1 MAIRGDK
8 FTVKSQQAIQLAQE
22 HAAELG
28 NPEMQPVHLLLAL
41 LEDREGVIPSV
52 LEKIGVPTER
62 LESDLHGIEDKLPRV
77 SGAAAQP
84 GLSSTLNKALDQ
96 AFKEAANFKDEY
108 VSTEHLLLGIASL
121 KSDPAREAL
130 VALGATHD
138 AILQALTSVRG
149 SQRVTDQN
157 PEGKFQALEKYA
169 KDLTELARRGKLDP
183 VIGRDEEIRRVVQVL
198 SRRTKNNP
206 VLIGEP
212 GVGKTA
218 IVEGLA
224 RRIVSGDVPESLKDK
239 RVISLDLGSMLAG
252 AKYRG
257 EFEDRL
263 KAVLKEIDE
272 ANGQI
277 ILFIDEL
284 HTLVGAG
291 AAEGAIDASNM
302 LKPAL
307 ARGELRA
314 IGATTLNE
322 YRKYIEKDAALERR
336 FQIVYVGEPNVE
348 DTIAILRGLKERY
361 EAHHNV
367 RIKDAAIVA
376 AATLSHRY
384 ISDRFLPDKA
394 IDLVDEAAASLA
406 IQIGSV
412 PTEIDQLER
421 DATSLEIE
429 RAALKR
435 ETDSNSRNRM
445 KEVERELATLKE
457 QITALRAR
465 WTREREA
472 INRVGELKKKIESL
486 RFEAEEQ
493 TRKGQLDRA
502 AQIQYGELPKLEA
515 ELKKLN
521 AVQDDAGKET
531 AGVARMLKEEVD
543 EEDIAKIVS
552 KWTGIPVSR
561 MLEGEV
567 TKLVQMEDRLRE
579 RVVGQDAALTVVAN
593 AIRRSRAGL
602 SDPKRPI
609 GSFIFLGPT
618 GVGKTE
624 TARAL
629 AEFLFDDEQAMVRI
643 DMSEYME
650 KHAVA
655 RLIGAPPGYVGY
667 DEGGQLTEAV
677 RRRPYAVILFDE
689 IEKAHPDVFNVL
701 LQVMDDGRLT
711 DAKGRTVDFKNTI
724 LIMTSNLGASMLI
737 GDALKTEHDYD
748 MARESVMR
756 VLREHFRPEF
766 LNRVDDTVIFR
777 SLGNAQ
783 LGQILDM
790 RLNDLGKLLEDRAIS
805 LELTEPARQL
815 ILAAGSDAAY
825 GASPLKRAL
834 QRMVQDPLAIKILN
848 GEVLHGSH
856 VRIDV
861 DRKSNQLHFEPM
873 TREAMA

>member
-1 MAIRGDK
+1 MAIRWDK
-8 FTVKSQQAIQLAQE
+8 LTVKSQEAMQQAIAQ
-22 HAAELG
+22 ASELG
-28 NPEMQPVHLLLAL
+28 NPELQPVHLLLAL
-41 LEDREGVIPSV
+41 IADREGVILPV
-52 LEKIGVPTER
+52 LEKIGVATER
-62 LESDLHGIEDKLPRV
+62 LEAELHSIEEKLPRV
-77 SGAAAQP
+77 SGAQGQP
-84 GLSSTLNKALDQ
+84 GLSNRLNKAVEQ

-108 VSTEHLLLGIASL
+108 ISTEHLLLGLSRE
-121 KSDPAREAL
+121 KGDPAVDAL
-130 VALGATHD
+130 LATGATHD
-138 AILQALTSVRG
+138 AILKALTAVRG

-183 VIGRDEEIRRVVQVL
+183 VIGRDEEIRRVIQVL

-224 RRIVSGDVPESLKDK
+224 RRIFVGDVPDILRDK

-252 AKYRG
+252 AKFRG

-263 KAVLKEIDE
+263 KAVLREIE
-272 ANGQI
+272 ESNGQV

-348 DTIAILRGLKERY
+348 DTINILRGLRERY

-367 RIKDAAIVA
+367 RIKDSAIVA

-412 PTEIDQLER
+412 PTEVDQLER
-421 DATSLEIE
+421 EATSLEIE

-435 ETDSNSRNRM
+435 ESDPNSKQRLA
-445 KEVERELATLKE
+445 EIERELSTLKE
-457 QITALRAR
+457 QINGLRAR
-465 WTREREA
+465 WQQERASITRVA
-472 INRVGELKKKIESL
+472 DLKKQMEAL

-493 TRKGQLDRA
+493 TRKGQLERA

-515 ELKKLN
+515 ELKSLN
-521 AVQDDAGKET
+521 AQQESGAGHT
-531 AGVARMLKEEVD
+531 RLLKEEVD

-552 KWTGIPVSR
+552 KWTGIPVSK

-567 TKLVQMEDRLRE
+567 KKLVQMEDRLRE

-602 SDPKRPI
+602 SDPRRPI

-629 AEFLFDDEQAMVRI
+629 AEFLFDDEASMVRI

-677 RRRPYAVILFDE
+677 RRRPYSVILFDE

-711 DAKGRTVDFKNTI
+711 DSKGRTVDFKNTV
-724 LIMTSNLGASMLI
+724 LIMTSNLGANLLHA
-737 GDALKTEHDYD
+737 DLLKTEHDFEK
-748 MARESVMR
+748 AQEQVMR
-756 VLREHFRPEF
+756 VVREHFRPEF
-766 LNRVDDTVIFR
+766 LNRVDDMVIFR
-777 SLGNAQ
+777 PLGSAQ
-783 LGQILDM
+783 MHLILEM
-790 RLNDLGKLLEDRAIS
+790 RLNEIRKLLEGRAIS
-805 LELTEPARQL
+805 LELTEPASQL
-815 ILAAGSDAAY
+815 ILATGLDPAY
-825 GASPLKRAL
+825 GARPLKRAL

-848 GEVLHGSH
+848 GEIEHGSH

-861 DRKSNQLHFEPM
+861 DRNSNQLVFEPM
-873 TREAMA
+873 GREAMA

>member
-84 GLSSTLNKALDQ
+84 GLSSALNKALDQ

-130 VALGATHD
+130 VALGATHE

-224 RRIVSGDVPESLKDK
+224 RRIISGDVPESLKDK

-805 LELTEPARQL
+805 LELTESARQL

-825 GASPLKRAL
+825 GARPLKRAL

-861 DRKSNQLHFEPM
+861 DRKSNQLLFEPM

>member
-1 MAIRGDK
+1 MAIRWEK
-8 FTVKSQQAIQLAQE
+8 FTVKSQQAMQQAQAR
-22 HAAELG
+22 AAELG
-28 NPEMQPVHLLLAL
+28 NPEVQPVHLLLAL
-41 LEDREGVIPSV
+41 IEDREGVIPSV

-62 LESDLHGIEDKLPRV
+62 LEHDLHQIEEKLPRV
-77 SGAAAQP
+77 AGSASQP
-84 GLSSTLNKALDQ
+84 GLSQALNKALEQ
-96 AFKEAANFKDEY
+96 AFREAANFKDEY
-108 VSTEHLLLGIASL
+108 VSTEHLLLGAANV
-121 KSDPAREAL
+121 KGDPARDAL
-130 VALGATHD
+130 LALGATHE
-138 AILQALTSVRG
+138 AILKALTAVRG
-149 SQRVTDQN
+149 TQRVTDQN

-169 KDLTELARRGKLDP
+169 KDLTELASRGKLDP
-183 VIGRDEEIRRVVQVL
+183 VIGRDEEIRRVIQVL

-224 RRIVSGDVPESLKDK
+224 RRIFEGDVPESLKNK
-239 RVISLDLGSMLAG
+239 RVISLDLGAMLAG

-263 KAVLKEIDE
+263 KAVLKEIEE
-272 ANGQI
+272 ANGEI
-277 ILFIDEL
+277 VLFIDEL

-322 YRKYIEKDAALERR
+322 YRKYIEKDKALERR

-348 DTIAILRGLKERY
+348 DTIAILRGLRDRY

-376 AATLSHRY
+376 AAMLSHRY

-406 IQIGSV
+406 VQIGSK
-412 PTEIDQLER
+412 PTEIDQKER
-421 DATSLEIE
+421 EKTSLEIE
-429 RAALKR
+429 REALKR
-435 ETDSNSRNRM
+435 ETDSNSVARHE
-445 KEVERELATLKE
+445 EVEREIAALTE

-472 INRVGELKKKIESL
+472 ITRISDLKKRIEAL

-493 TRKGQLDRA
+493 TRKGQLERA

-515 ELKKLN
+515 ELKKLGD
-521 AVQDDAGKET
+521 AQDGN

-543 EEDIAKIVS
+543 EEDIAGIVS

-567 TKLVQMEDRLRE
+567 KKLVEMEQRLRE

-629 AEFLFDDEQAMVRI
+629 AEFLFDDEQSMIRI

-677 RRRPYAVILFDE
+677 HRRPYAVILFDE
-689 IEKAHPDVFNVL
+689 IEKAHPDVFNIL

-711 DAKGRTVDFKNTI
+711 DAKGRTVDFKNTV
-724 LIMTSNLGASMLI
+724 LIMTSNLGAQLLI
-737 GDALKTEHDYD
+737 GDTLKTEHDFD

-766 LNRVDDTVIFR
+766 LNRVDDMVIFR
-777 SLGNAQ
+777 PLGQAQ
-783 LGQILDM
+783 MGQILEL
-790 RLNDLGKLLEDRAIS
+790 RLNEVRKLLEDRQIS

-815 ILAAGSDAAY
+815 ILVSGSDAAY
-825 GASPLKRAL
+825 GARPLKRAL

-848 GEVLHGSH
+848 GEVLHGAH

>member
-1 MAIRGDK
+1 MAIRWEK
-8 FTVKSQQAIQLAQE
+8 LTVKSQQAMEQAQAR
-22 HAAELG
+22 AAELG
-28 NPEMQPVHLLLAL
+28 NPEVQPVHLLLAL
-41 LEDREGVIPSV
+41 VEDREGVIPSV

-62 LESDLHGIEDKLPRV
+62 LEHDLHQIEEKLPRV
-77 SGAAAQP
+77 AGAAAQP
-84 GLSSTLNKALDQ
+84 GVSQSLNKVLDQ
-96 AFKEAANFKDEY
+96 AFREAANFKDEY
-108 VSTEHLLLGIASL
+108 VSTEHLLLGVAHA
-121 KSDPAREAL
+121 KNEAAYEAL
-130 VALGATHD
+130 VALGATHE
-138 AILQALTSVRG
+138 AILKALTAVRG

-183 VIGRDEEIRRVVQVL
+183 VIGRDEEIRRVIQVL

-224 RRIVSGDVPESLKDK
+224 RRIVSGDVPEGLKDK

-263 KAVLKEIDE
+263 KAVLKEIE
-272 ANGQI
+272 ESNGEI
-277 ILFIDEL
+277 VLFIDEL

-406 IQIGSV
+406 IQKGSV
-412 PTEIDQLER
+412 PTEIDQRER
-421 DATSLEIE
+421 AKTSLEIE
-429 RAALKR
+429 REALKR
-435 ETDSNSRNRM
+435 ETDANSVERRT
-445 KEVERELATLKE
+445 EVEREIATLRE

-465 WTREREA
+465 WNKEREA
-472 INRVGELKKKIESL
+472 SSRISEVKKKIDAL

-515 ELKKLN
+515 ELKQLS
-521 AVQDDAGKET
+521 AAQEGSASG
-531 AGVARMLKEEVD
+531 ARMLKDEVD
-543 EEDIAKIVS
+543 EEDIAGIVS

-567 TKLVQMEDRLRE
+567 KKLVEMEQRLRE
-579 RVVGQDAALTVVAN
+579 RVIGQDAALTIVAN

-602 SDPKRPI
+602 SDPRRPI

-629 AEFLFDDEQAMVRI
+629 AEFMFDDEQSMIRI

-689 IEKAHPDVFNVL
+689 IEKAHPDVFNIL

-711 DAKGRTVDFKNTI
+711 DAKGRTVDFKNTV
-724 LIMTSNLGASMLI
+724 LIMTSNLGASLLI
-737 GDALKTEHDYD
+737 TDALKSEHDFD

-766 LNRVDDTVIFR
+766 LNRVDDIVIFR
-777 SLGNAQ
+777 PLGTAQ
-783 LGQILDM
+783 MSKILEL
-790 RLNDLGKLLEDRAIS
+790 RIAEVSKLLEERQIS

-825 GASPLKRAL
+825 GARPLKRAL
-834 QRMVQDPLAIKILN
+834 QRMIQDPLAIKILN
-848 GEVLHGSH
+848 GEVLHGAH

-861 DRKSNQLHFEPM
+861 DRKTNQLKFEPM
-873 TREAMA
+873 SKEAMA

>member
-1 MAIRGDK
+1 MAIRWEK
-8 FTVKSQQAIQLAQE
+8 LTVKTQQAIQEAQSR
-22 HAAELG
+22 AAELS
-28 NPEMQPVHLLLAL
+28 NPELQPVHLLLAL
-41 LEDREGVIPSV
+41 IGDREGVVPSV
-52 LEKIGVPTER
+52 LEKIGVPIEH
-62 LESDLHGIEDKLPRV
+62 LESDLRGIEQKLPRV
-77 SGAAAQP
+77 AGVASQP
-84 GLSSTLNKALDQ
+84 SLSQAMNKVLEQ
-96 AFKEAANFKDEY
+96 AFKEAQNFKDEY
-108 VSTEHLLLGIASL
+108 VSTEHLLLGVAHL
-121 KSDPAREAL
+121 KSDPARDVL
-130 VALGATHD
+130 VATGATHE
-138 AILQALTSVRG
+138 AILQALTAVRG

-224 RRIVSGDVPESLKDK
+224 RRIVSGDVPEGLRDK
-239 RVISLDLGSMLAG
+239 RVIALDLSSMLAG

-263 KAVLKEIDE
+263 KAVLKEIE
-272 ANGQI
+272 ESNGQI

-322 YRKYIEKDAALERR
+322 YRKYIEKDKALERR

-361 EAHHNV
+361 ESHHNV

-421 DATSLEIE
+421 QATSLEIE

-435 ETDSNSRNRM
+435 ETDAASKERLS
-445 KEVERELATLKE
+445 EVERSLSEYKE
-457 QITALRAR
+457 KITALRAR
-465 WTREREA
+465 WTKEREA
-472 INRVGELKKKIESL
+472 ITRISETKKKIEAL
-486 RFEAEEQ
+486 RFEDEEQ

-515 ELKKLN
+515 ELKKL
-521 AVQDDAGKET
+521 DAAQGGK

-567 TKLVQMEDRLRE
+567 KKLVQMEDRLRD
-579 RVVGQDAALTVVAN
+579 RVVGQDEALTIVAN

-629 AEFLFDDEQAMVRI
+629 AEFLFDDEQALVRI

-667 DEGGQLTEAV
+667 DEGGQLTEAIH
-677 RRRPYAVILFDE
+677 RRPYAVILFDE
-689 IEKAHPDVFNVL
+689 IEKAHPDVFNIL

-711 DAKGRTVDFKNTI
+711 DAKGRTVDFKNTV
-724 LIMTSNLGASMLI
+724 LIMTSNLGAAMLA
-737 GDALKTEHDYD
+737 GEKLKTEHDFD

-766 LNRVDDTVIFR
+766 LNRIDDIVIYR
-777 SLGNAQ
+777 PLGNAQ
-783 LGQILDM
+783 LSKILDL
-790 RLNDLGKLLEDRAIS
+790 RLNEVRKLLEDRAIS
-805 LELTEPARQL
+805 FELTEPARQL
-815 ILAAGSDAAY
+815 ILASGSDAAY
-825 GASPLKRAL
+825 GARPLKRAL
-834 QRMVQDPLAIKILN
+834 QRMVQDPLAIKILD
-848 GEVLHGSH
+848 GEVLHGAH

-861 DRKSNQLHFEPM
+861 DRKSNQLVFEPM
-873 TREAMA
+873 GREAMA

>member
-1 MAIRGDK
+1 MAIRWEK
-8 FTVKSQQAIQLAQE
+8 LTVKSQQAMAQ
-22 HAAELG
+22 AQARATDLG
-28 NPEMQPVHLLLAL
+28 NPEVQPAHLLLAL
-41 LEDREGVIPSV
+41 IEDREGVIPSV
-52 LEKIGVPTER
+52 LDKIGVPTER
-62 LESDLHGIEDKLPRV
+62 LEHELHRIEEKLPRV
-77 SGAAAQP
+77 AGSASQP
-84 GLSSTLNKALDQ
+84 GVSQALNKVLDQ
-96 AFKEAANFKDEY
+96 AFREAQNFKDEY
-108 VSTEHLLLGIASL
+108 VSTEHLLLGVAHA
-121 KSDPAREAL
+121 KGEPAREAL
-130 VALGATHD
+130 VALGATHE
-138 AILQALTSVRG
+138 AILKALTAVRG
-149 SQRVTDQN
+149 TQRVTDQN

-183 VIGRDEEIRRVVQVL
+183 VIGRDEEIRRVIQVL

-263 KAVLKEIDE
+263 KAVLKEIE
-272 ANGQI
+272 ESNGEI
-277 ILFIDEL
+277 VLFIDEL

-348 DTIAILRGLKERY
+348 DTIAILRGLKDRY

-421 DATSLEIE
+421 EATSLEIE

-435 ETDSNSRNRM
+435 ETDANS
-445 KEVERELATLKE
+445 VERRNVVDRELGTLKE
-457 QITALRAR
+457 KITALRSR
-465 WTREREA
+465 WTKEREA
-472 INRVGELKKKIESL
+472 ISRVSELKKKIEAL

-493 TRKGQLDRA
+493 TRKGMLERA

-515 ELKKLN
+515 ELKKLD
-521 AVQDDAGKET
+521 AAQDGAKKEG
-531 AGVARMLKEEVD
+531 GVARMLKEEVD
-543 EEDIAKIVS
+543 EEDIAGIVS

-567 TKLVQMEDRLRE
+567 KKLVEMEPRLRE
-579 RVVGQDAALTVVAN
+579 RVIGQDAALTIVAN

-655 RLIGAPPGYVGY
+655 QADWRASGICGLRRGRAVDRGCPAQAVCGDSLRRDREGASGC
-667 DEGGQLTEAV
+667 
-677 RRRPYAVILFDE
+677 
-689 IEKAHPDVFNVL
+689 
-701 LQVMDDGRLT
+701 LQYSAAGDGRRAT
-711 DAKGRTVDFKNTI
+711 DGRQGPDRR
-724 LIMTSNLGASMLI
+724 LQEHRADYDLEPGR
-737 GDALKTEHDYD
+737 GDAGE
-748 MARESVMR
+748 R
-756 VLREHFRPEF
+756 
-766 LNRVDDTVIFR
+766 DT
-777 SLGNAQ
+777 
-783 LGQILDM
+783 
-790 RLNDLGKLLEDRAIS
+790 EDRAR
-805 LELTEPARQL
+805 L
-815 ILAAGSDAAY
+815 
-825 GASPLKRAL
+825 
-834 QRMVQDPLAIKILN
+834 
-848 GEVLHGSH
+848 
-856 VRIDV
+856 
-861 DRKSNQLHFEPM
+861 
-873 TREAMA
+873 